1 MNLTIKK
8 IAFGLTLVPLA
19 LVSSLGA
26 TRAED
31 VILHKGADIVLIFDN
46 RLSSKTAKEGDK
58 VKFHVAKD
66 VMAEDSTVIKEGTH
80 VTGTVTKVKKRGRFG
95 VNARIQLLMSDIMTV
110 SGRYAPLGFKSKG
123 QEIGGKTGEAAAASV
138 GSAVI
143 LGPLGLAAGYFVV
156 GKTVDAKLGD
166 KMTVEVAKDTFIQK
180 AN

>member
-1 MNLTIKK
+1 MNLAIKK
-8 IAFGLTLVPLA
+8 IAFGLALVPLA

-26 TRAED
+26 ARAED

-66 VMAEDSTVIKEGTH
+66 VMSEDATVIKEGTH

-123 QEIGGKTGEAAAASV
+123 QAIGGKTGEAAAASV

>member
-1 MNLTIKK
+1 MKLTIKK
-8 IAFGLTLVPLA
+8 IAFSLALFPLA

-26 TRAED
+26 AHAED
-31 VILHKGADIVLIFDN
+31 VILHKGANIVLIFDN

-58 VKFHVAKD
+58 VKFHVAED
-66 VMAEDSTVIKEGTH
+66 VMANNETVISEGTH

-95 VNARIQLLMSDIMTV
+95 VNARIQLLMSNIMTV
-110 SGRYAPLGFKSKG
+110 SGKYAPLGFKSKW
-123 QEIGGKTGEAAAASV
+123 QEIGGKTGEATAASV

-166 KMTVEVAKDTFIQK
+166 KITVEVTQDTFIK
-180 AN
+180 KSN